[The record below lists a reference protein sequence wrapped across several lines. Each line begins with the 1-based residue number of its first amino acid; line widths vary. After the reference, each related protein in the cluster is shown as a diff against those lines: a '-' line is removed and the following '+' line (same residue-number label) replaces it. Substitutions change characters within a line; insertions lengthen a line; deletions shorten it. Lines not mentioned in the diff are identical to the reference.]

1 MKHIL
6 PALSLALA
14 AFTAQA
20 QIVVFDTMSVRS
32 NEVAATQTQNNWRY
46 ADDATLINPAGETI
60 GQIDIA
66 IAGQYETTANMFA
79 FLLDATG
86 PSGAPGNT
94 LWSSSAIPLVFSPG
108 DDFQDIVSFAVPN
121 ISVPQTFFWA
131 IEFRNI
137 IKIDDFGDPTTSGL
151 FGTQYAN
158 NAVVQPVG
166 ASTSTA
172 TYYIDLDGGNGPGA
186 FTSGFQSAG
195 QDSTLAVKI
204 YNAVPEP
211 AAASLLALGGAGIAL
226 LLRRRRRA

>member
-1 MKHIL
+1 MKLIL

-94 LWSSSAIPLVFSPG
+94 LWSSSA
-108 DDFQDIVSFAVPN
+108 
-121 ISVPQTFFWA
+121 
-131 IEFRNI
+131 
-137 IKIDDFGDPTTSGL
+137 SGVL
-151 FGTQYAN
+151 
-158 NAVVQPVG
+158 P
-166 ASTSTA
+166 
-172 TYYIDLDGGNGPGA
+172 
-186 FTSGFQSAG
+186 
-195 QDSTLAVKI
+195 
-204 YNAVPEP
+204 
-211 AAASLLALGGAGIAL
+211 
-226 LLRRRRRA
+226 RRRLPGYRQLRGSKYFGSSDVLLGD